1 MENAYQLT
9 GQNLIAGKF
18 SARGIEQFK
27 AIDPDTM
34 EELPESFCIAS
45 KEEIEEAM
53 QASIAAFRAY
63 QNIEPTQRALFLEA
77 IAQEMLDLD
86 DQLIQR
92 VMLEAALPEA
102 RVVGER
108 GRTVGQLRSFA
119 ELIRAGD
126 WVEPVIDL
134 ADPGRSPIPKSDIRK
149 CLKPLGPVVVFGA
162 SNFPLAYSTSGG
174 DTAAALAAGNTVV
187 VKAHPSHPG
196 TTELVAASIARA
208 AQSTGMPKGVF
219 SMLQDNGIE
228 VGTLLVSHPLTKAV
242 GFTGSYTGGMALQ
255 KLAMERTEPIPVFA
269 EMGSVNPVLL
279 LPAALEKK
287 GKEIATQYTGSITM
301 GAGQF
306 CTNPGLLIGLKGK
319 PLDDFAQSLGE
330 GLVGTSPQNMLNKG
344 IAESYNQAVEN
355 ITRKPGITAM
365 PSLEAGQGN
374 QCAAQLSMVSGADFL
389 KDSELLH
396 EIFGP
401 HSLLVCCDSK
411 EELEAVVQSLNGQ
424 LTGTVIGENDELG
437 EYTSCIDLLKDKVGR
452 IILNGVPTGV
462 EVCAG
467 MHHGGPF
474 PATTDSRFTS
484 VGPDAI
490 RRFARPVCY
499 QDWPDH
505 LLPAALQDHNPLEL
519 NRYVDGKWS
528 MEKISR

>member
-1 MENAYQLT
+1 MGEAQQIT
-9 GQNLIAGKF
+9 GKNWIGGKL
-18 SARGIEQFK
+18 SSKGTKHFK
-27 AIDPDTM
+27 AMDPATM
-34 EELPESFCIAS
+34 EELPELFSVAS
-45 KEEIEEAM
+45 AEEIEDAMESAKEA
-53 QASIAAFRAY
+53 FKVY
-63 QNIEPTQRALFLEA
+63 QNIEATERASFLEA
-77 IAQEMLDLD
+77 IAQEMLDLGD
-86 DQLIQR
+86 ELVQR
-92 VMLEAALPEA
+92 VMQEAALPEA
-102 RVVGER
+102 RVIGER

-126 WVEPVIDL
+126 WIEPVIEL
-134 ADPGRSPIPKSDIRK
+134 ADPGRSPLPKPDIRK

-162 SNFPLAYSTSGG
+162 SNFPLAYSTAGG

-187 VKAHPSHPG
+187 VKGHPSHPG
-196 TTELVAASIARA
+196 TTELVAVAIARA
-208 AQSTGMPKGVF
+208 AKNTGMPQGVF

-228 VGTLLVSHPLTKAV
+228 VGTSLVCHPFTKAV

-269 EMGSVNPVLL
+269 EMGSVNPVLI
-279 LPAALEKK
+279 LPEALKNR
-287 GKEIATQYTGSITM
+287 GQEIAEQYTGSITM

-306 CTNPGLLIGLKGK
+306 CTNPGLLIGINGK
-319 PLDDFAQSLGE
+319 PLNDFAQSLGE
-330 GLVGTSPQNMLNKG
+330 GLAETSPQSMLNKG
-344 IAESYNQAVEN
+344 ISESYNRAIDN
-355 ITRKPGITAM
+355 ITKKQGITSI
-365 PSLEAGQGN
+365 PSLEVGKGN
-374 QCAAQLSMVSGADFL
+374 QCTAQLSVVSGADFL
-389 KDSELLH
+389 DDPELLH

-401 HSLLVCCDSK
+401 HSLLVCCDST
-411 EELEAVVQSLNGQ
+411 EELEKVVQSLNGQ

-437 EYTSCIDLLKDKVGR
+437 EYTNCIDLLKDKVGR

-499 QDWPDH
+499 QDWPDQ
-505 LLPAALQDHNPLEL
+505 LLPSALQDHNPLEL